1 MGWVPFELR
10 ANGPGVG
17 VVLLRGKLLPFASD
31 SVSEVPFVAATKY
44 IRQAPDAVG
53 NRNFAAIRCCCD
65 EPYIP
70 VVSAQ
75 GTHWSQFRRRTALAR
90 SCVRMPRSP
99 RGNGTVRGP
108 MSAIFSRVKLATPAG
123 PTRTGTNRW
132 RETERLEQ
140 SIWGLLR
147 MRAGS
152 CRSPYRFYPAWF
164 HLAG

>member
-17 VVLLRGKLLPFASD
+17 MVLLRGKLLPFASD

-70 VVSAQ
+70 VVKSLS
-75 GTHWSQFRRRTALAR
+75 HK
-90 SCVRMPRSP
+90 VRIGPSSGAEPRSHEA
-99 RGNGTVRGP
+99 V
-108 MSAIFSRVKLATPAG
+108 
-123 PTRTGTNRW
+123 
-132 RETERLEQ
+132 
-140 SIWGLLR
+140 
-147 MRAGS
+147 
-152 CRSPYRFYPAWF
+152 
-164 HLAG
+164 